1 MRLTSGKIGY
11 SLRFAFSMLVFG
23 VLAGCGSS
31 SLPPVRPT
39 LVSIEVTPSNSV
51 IAIGTTENFTATGV
65 YADSSTR
72 DITSSV
78 NWGSSNANVVTM
90 NKHGEGSATAM
101 ETGNVTI
108 TAMDRATQ
116 IQGNTKLTVTSAVL
130 SQLEITPTNPTIA
143 LGTTKQLTATGVF
156 SDSTTQ
162 NMTASVDWASS
173 NAAIATVG
181 NDVTDKGLAN
191 GLAQGSATI
200 TAMDPASGL
209 SASSK
214 LSVNAANLV
223 SISITPANPSVALGT
238 TEQFTA
244 MGTYSDASTQDIT
257 TAVTWGS
264 GNTAVATISNSSGS
278 KGLAHSSGQGN
289 ATITATDA
297 ASGISANTMLR
308 VTAAEL
314 NSIEISPANSSLVSG
329 VTRQFNATGV
339 FSDNSTQDITTSVTW
354 SSSDASIAAISNA
367 TGSKGVAVSI
377 KPGTVTITATDP
389 ASGVTSGT
397 SLNVTAAVLTSISIA
412 PVSPSVSVGAAQ
424 QFIATGTYS
433 DLTTQDITTSVTW
446 SSSDPSVATIS
457 NATGSQGLATSVATG
472 SVTILAQDAASGLT
486 AQTTLQVSATMLMS
500 IAISPANASIARGAS
515 QQFTATGTYTD
526 ASTQDVTAAVAWS
539 SSNNRVAT
547 ISNAVGSEGLAVGVQ
562 NGVATISAVD
572 PETNIA
578 GLATLAVFF
587 VAR

>member
-11 SLRFAFSMLVFG
+11 GLRFAFSMLVFG

-424 QFIATGTYS
+424 QFIATGAYS